1 MATMDART
9 TRRGIAL
16 TELAFGT
23 APVAGMHTLVSE
35 EQAAATLDAAWDAGF
50 RYFDTAPHYGL
61 GLAERRLGAALAGR
75 PRDEVVVSTKVGRL
89 LVPNP
94 GGEDRLDDDGFAVP
108 AVVRRQF
115 DFSRDGV
122 LRSLEESLERLGL
135 DRVDIVYLHDPDEHW
150 EAASTTGVDTLV
162 ELRDQGVVTAI
173 GVGMNQSAM
182 LTEFVRR
189 TDIDLVLVAGRYTLL
204 EQGALDDL
212 LPAAAERGVG
222 VVAGAIYNSGLL
234 SRPRPAADA
243 TYDYAPVSAEVR
255 QRAERIAERCE
266 AHGVALPEV
275 AVRFPLRNPQVVS
288 ALVGLRSPEEVS
300 EAVRRAAVPVPDD
313 LWGDLAE
320 AGLLDAREVR
330 R

>member
-1 MATMDART
+1 MRERITP
-9 TRRGIAL
+9 RGLAL
-16 TELAFGT
+16 PELAFGT
-23 APVAGMHTLVSE
+23 APLAGLFTPVTE
-35 EQAAATLDAAWDAGF
+35 EQAQEALDAAWDAGF

-61 GLAERRLGAALAGR
+61 GLAERRLGEALRRR
-75 PRDEVVVSTKVGRL
+75 PRDEVLVSTKVGRL

-94 GGEDRLDDDGFAVP
+94 GGEGRLDDDGFAVP
-108 AVVRRQF
+108 AVVRREW

-122 LRSLEESLERLGL
+122 LRSLEASLERLGL
-135 DRVDIVYLHDPDEHW
+135 DAVDIVYLHDPDQHW
-150 EAASTTGVDTLV
+150 EAASTTGVEALV
-162 ELRDQGVVTAI
+162 ELRDQGVVRAI

-234 SRPRPAADA
+234 SRPRPGADA

-255 QRAERIAERCE
+255 ERVERIAERCE
-266 AHGVALPEV
+266 AHGVSLPEA

-288 ALVGLRSPEEVS
+288 AVLGLRTADEVA
-300 EAVRRAAVPVPDD
+300 EAVRRAEARIPDTLWSD
-313 LWGDLAE
+313 LVE
-320 AGLLDAREVR
+320 SGLLDPRELQR
-330 R
+330 

>member
-1 MATMDART
+1 M
-9 TRRGIAL
+9 
-16 TELAFGT
+16 
-23 APVAGMHTLVSE
+23 
-35 EQAAATLDAAWDAGF
+35 
-50 RYFDTAPHYGL
+50 
-61 GLAERRLGAALAGR
+61 
-75 PRDEVVVSTKVGRL
+75 
-89 LVPNP
+89 
-94 GGEDRLDDDGFAVP
+94 
-108 AVVRRQF
+108 
-115 DFSRDGV
+115 
-122 LRSLEESLERLGL
+122 
-135 DRVDIVYLHDPDEHW
+135 
-150 EAASTTGVDTLV
+150 
-162 ELRDQGVVTAI
+162 TAI

-212 LPAAAERGVG
+212 LPAAAERGVD

-255 QRAERIAERCE
+255 QRVERIAERCE
-266 AHGVALPEV
+266 THGVALPEA
-275 AVRFPLRNPQVVS
+275 AVRFPLRNPQVAS
-288 ALVGLRSPEEVS
+288 ALVGLRSPDEVA

-320 AGLLDAREVR
+320 AGLLDPREVR

>member
-1 MATMDART
+1 MDVRM
-9 TRRGIAL
+9 TRRGIPL
-16 TELAFGT
+16 PELGFGT
-23 APVAGMHTLVSE
+23 APLAGLFTPVSD
-35 EQAAATLDAAWDAGF
+35 EQAAATLKAAWDAGF

-61 GLAERRLGAALAGR
+61 GVAERRLGEALAEW

-108 AVVRRQF
+108 AVVRREF

-122 LRSLEESLERLGL
+122 LRSFEESLDRLGL

-150 EAASTTGVDTLV
+150 DAASTTGVDTLV
-162 ELRDQGVVTAI
+162 ELRDQGVVRAI

-189 TDIDLVLVAGRYTLL
+189 TDIDLVLIAGRYTLL

-212 LPAAAERGVG
+212 LPAAAERGVD

-243 TYDYAPVSAEVR
+243 TYDYAPVPADVRDRVLRLAE
-255 QRAERIAERCE
+255 ACE
-266 AHGVALPEV
+266 AAGTSLPVVAT
-275 AVRFPLRNPQVVS
+275 RFPLRNPQVVS
-288 ALVGLRSPEEVS
+288 ALLGLRSPEEVAQ
-300 EAVRRAAVPVPDD
+300 AVERGTAPVPDA
-313 LWGDLAE
+313 LWRRLVE
-320 AGLLDAREVR
+320 AGLLDPREGER
-330 R
+330 